1 MLSQSTTIPSVNS
14 RIFDCSN
21 RCKYFKFTLQ
31 LEDSDKIMTIIS
43 KSLLRSLFK
52 IHYKSGWTSENIPL
66 IAKDVRKIYNAYS
79 STLWYRIRWN
89 TSTLN
94 CLNSLVLPLS
104 AFTPLAKF
112 SEKIHEGF
120 VTVGAI
126 NKKIEQFRFKHIE
139 CLFVWILITRRCQKI
154 CKIYYT
160 TGRLHMRLC
169 LIIEALLERKIR
181 THLGRLHS
189 SLKNPPSYKCM
200 ERHSDIWYNAMPICG
215 KVNTRN
221 QFVFAL
227 EGSCGIP

>member
-66 IAKDVRKIYNAYS
+66 IAKDVRKIHNAYS

-120 VTVGAI
+120 ATVGAI
-126 NKKIEQFRFKHIE
+126 NKKTVSI
-139 CLFVWILITRRCQKI
+139 
-154 CKIYYT
+154 
-160 TGRLHMRLC
+160 
-169 LIIEALLERKIR
+169 
-181 THLGRLHS
+181 
-189 SLKNPPSYKCM
+189 
-200 ERHSDIWYNAMPICG
+200 
-215 KVNTRN
+215 
-221 QFVFAL
+221 
-227 EGSCGIP
+227 